1 MIKTVM
7 TMFGLS
13 SIVSLLSSFIVSI
26 ISLVIM
32 NNVYS
37 NAVGISL
44 QFFSIP
50 YLLFVIYV
58 AAFAVIISIFYLLL
72 VKKILPINMKKQ
84 INNLKSK

>member
-32 NNVYS
+32 NNAYS
-37 NAVGISL
+37 NTVGISL

-58 AAFAVIISIFYLLL
+58 ASFAVIIGIFYLLL

-84 INNLKSK
+84 IDDLKSK